1 LTTLAAVLLPVR
13 VTLNT
18 MRLILITIA
27 KLLHAPTAKPR
38 KRRHCCGCNRSTSIS
53 WLPTMLSKRR
63 MPVRSQRIS
72 MCPLTKGSFRA
83 AAISELVAVAVAV
96 IEEEAEA
103 LAGKIVISGVV
114 TTTTTTT
121 TTTEGETTGAMA
133 IEIGMLAEI
142 IGVPI
147 VTEEEI
153 IETLAIAEEAMIRVK
168 EVTGTVGTTE
178 M

>member
-1 LTTLAAVLLPVR
+1 MTLAAVLPLVR
-13 VTLNT
+13 ATLNT

-103 LAGKIVISGVV
+103 LAGKIVFSGVV
-114 TTTTTTT
+114 T

-147 VTEEEI
+147 VTEE
-153 IETLAIAEEAMIRVK
+153 AMRRVIK
-168 EVTGTVGTTE
+168 VTGTVGITE
-178 M
+178 MYEVMTVPTEEERM